1 MHASAVR
8 PAAEYLLKQQ
18 QRHPHPARVTSV
30 HESCTGTVDCEM
42 YAIAGQKGAAGQAL
56 PRACSVRCT
65 FLARSVNLY
74 EFHERSQPI
83 TIFLL
88 RHGGLNFP
96 ASSRKTLI
104 YLILTLNHIYPD
116 YDFSQLRAHH
126 FRKEAGLARAEELV
140 DTHLLEVSKVWEN
153 TPGFGEAPFL
163 DTLWSAID
171 EAIDLKD
178 CDVYSYKSDGETDPF
193 GEKATVWAFNFFFY
207 NKKMKRILYL
217 AVKAV
222 SKAAA
227 DEDKDDEE
235 DSKYAYNS
243 DDEGEPDYGMANEMD
258 I

>member
-1 MHASAVR
+1 MKFLDLS
-8 PAAEYLLKQQ
+8 P
-18 QRHPHPARVTSV
+18 
-30 HESCTGTVDCEM
+30 
-42 YAIAGQKGAAGQAL
+42 
-56 PRACSVRCT
+56 
-65 FLARSVNLY
+65 LARINSFLDHVDVGDYVVYGDLEAY
-74 EFHERSQPI
+74 SCKLAGLDKKLSRSLDQEVQQVASSAGSSPLELSRSPVGPL
-83 TIFLL
+83 TD
-88 RHGGLNFP
+88 

-140 DTHLLEVSKVWEN
+140 DTHLLEASKVWEN

>member
-1 MHASAVR
+1 MKFLDLS
-8 PAAEYLLKQQ
+8 P
-18 QRHPHPARVTSV
+18 
-30 HESCTGTVDCEM
+30 
-42 YAIAGQKGAAGQAL
+42 
-56 PRACSVRCT
+56 
-65 FLARSVNLY
+65 LARINSFLDHVDVGEYVVYGDLEAY
-74 EFHERSQPI
+74 SCKLAGLDKKLSRSLDQEVQQVASSSGSSPLEMSRSPVGPL
-83 TIFLL
+83 TD
-88 RHGGLNFP
+88 

-126 FRKEAGLARAEELV
+126 FRKEGGLARAEELV

-171 EAIDLKD
+171 EAIDTND